1 MFNKSILPLVGLFL
15 IISFVPLVFRES
27 FNKMGLDWQVLMG
40 GNIFLYVVTTI
51 SFHLLREGM
60 GAATTSAFLTK
71 VYGSILLKL
80 FGCAIA
86 ALAYIF
92 ISGSKLNKPA
102 LFTLMGLY
110 LVYTFVEM
118 RILMKH
124 IKQQKDVRS

>member
-15 IISFVPLVFRES
+15 VISFVTMIFKVSL
-27 FNKMGLDWQVLMG
+27 NQQGLDWQVLMG
-40 GNIFLYVVTTI
+40 GNIFLYIVTAI

-60 GAATTSAFLTK
+60 VAATTSAFLTR

>member
-1 MFNKSILPLVGLFL
+1 MVGLFL
-15 IISFVPLVFRES
+15 IISFVSMIFKES
-27 FNKMGLDWQVLMG
+27 LNQQGLDWQVLMG
-40 GNIFLYVVTTI
+40 GNIFLYIVTSI

-60 GAATTSAFLTK
+60 VATTTAAFLTR

-92 ISGSKLNKPA
+92 LSGSKLNKPA

-124 IKQQKDVRS
+124 IKHQKDVRS